1 MALRVT
7 SRRLRQH
14 REESSDKCE
23 RGENFQ
29 KQREVWRKQSR
40 EIPVCRGT
48 TGRRQKLKRRNGR
61 QKKKGTEKDK
71 GSERKGE
78 ERQSLQMKHLTTKES
93 SNKY

>member
-61 QKKKGTEKDK
+61 QKKKKAQRRTKAVKEKGKRD
-71 GSERKGE
+71 SHFR
-78 ERQSLQMKHLTTKES
+78 
-93 SNKY
+93 

>member
-14 REESSDKCE
+14 REKSSDKCE

-61 QKKKGTEKDK
+61 QKEKKKAQRRTKAVKEKGKRD
-71 GSERKGE
+71 SHFR
-78 ERQSLQMKHLTTKES
+78 
-93 SNKY
+93 